1 MTERSHVYNGRF
13 LQNLDLW
20 TATNASYSAGDGD
33 DHYGVAALSVGG
45 YIVQDFTV
53 PLARSYSLH
62 VAVKPVGAVLTT
74 NQVQAIIT
82 DDKGNQLP
90 AISLEGDTNGAWQE
104 NTDTLGLAPGTTY
117 RLQILNGAA
126 VPVRIDDVW
135 LWFVPITR
143 AQIATQVHA
152 RLGTLATDYS
162 LSTTQS
168 GALTEGS
175 YTYAIDS
182 GLRGCNA
189 VNDET
194 GQPDVRYLDA
204 GDVLTVLDLVEG
216 EMLKRVQ
223 RSAAV
228 EVDVSLGPR
237 RESLS
242 QKAKN
247 IGEMIAG
254 GAASGGGRVVLRRL
268 RHEATDYELG
278 GGW

>member
-1 MTERSHVYNGRF
+1 MTERSHVFNGRF

-20 TATNASYSAGDGD
+20 TATNAAYSAGDGD

-45 YIVQDFTV
+45 YITQDFTV

-62 VAVKPVGAVLTT
+62 VAVKPVGAVLTAG
-74 NQVQAIIT
+74 QLQAIIT
-82 DDKGNQLP
+82 DDRGNQLP
-90 AISLEGDTNGAWQE
+90 AVSLEGDTDGAWQE

-117 RLQILNGAA
+117 RLKILNSAA

-162 LSTTQS
+162 LSTTPA

-182 GLRGCNA
+182 GLRGANA
-189 VNDET
+189 VNGET
-194 GQPDVRYLDA
+194 GQPDIRYLDS

-223 RSAAV
+223 RSAV
-228 EVDVSLGPR
+228 TEVDVRLGPR
-237 RESLS
+237 QESLS
-242 QKAKN
+242 QKAAN
-247 IGEMIAG
+247 IGQLIAG
-254 GAASGGGRVVLRRL
+254 GSGSGGGRVVMRRL
-268 RHEATDYELG
+268 THSATDYEMG
-278 GGW
+278 GGG

>member
-1 MTERSHVYNGRF
+1 MIERSHVYNGRF

-20 TATNASYSAGDGD
+20 TATNAAYSAGDGD
-33 DHYGVAALSVGG
+33 DHYGVAVLSAGG
-45 YIVQDFTV
+45 YITQDFTV
-53 PLARSYSLH
+53 PAARSYSLH
-62 VAVKPVGAVLTT
+62 TAVKPVGAVLTAG
-74 NQVQAIIT
+74 QMQAIIT
-82 DDKGNQLP
+82 DDRGNQVVTL
-90 AISLEGDTNGAWQE
+90 SLEGDASNTWQE
-104 NTDTLGLAPGTTY
+104 NTDTLGLAPGNTY
-117 RLQILNGAA
+117 TLKLLNGAA

-152 RLGTLATDYS
+152 RLGQLATDYS
-162 LSTTQS
+162 LSTTPS

-204 GDVLTVLDLVEG
+204 GDVLTVLDLVEA

-223 RSAAV
+223 RSAV
-228 EVDVSLGPR
+228 TEVDVRLGPR
-237 RESLS
+237 QESLS
-242 QKAKN
+242 QKAAN
-247 IGEMIAG
+247 IGKLLGG
-254 GAASGGGRVVLRRL
+254 GAGSGGGRVVMRRL
-268 RHEATDYELG
+268 THSAPDYELG
-278 GGW
+278 G

>member
-1 MTERSHVYNGRF
+1 MSERSHVFNGRF

-20 TATNASYSAGDGD
+20 TATNAAYSAGDGD
-33 DHYGVAALSVGG
+33 EHYGVAVLSAGG
-45 YIVQDFTV
+45 YITQDFTV
-53 PLARSYSLH
+53 PMARSYSIH
-62 VAVKPVGAVLTT
+62 TAVKPVGAVLTA
-74 NQVQAIIT
+74 NQLQAIIT
-82 DDKGNQLP
+82 DDDGSQVVVL
-90 AISLEGDTNGAWQE
+90 SLEGDTDGAWQE

-117 RLQILNGAA
+117 RLQILNSAA

-143 AQIATQVHA
+143 AQIAAQVHA

-162 LSTTQS
+162 LSVTPS

-175 YTYAIDS
+175 YTYAIDA

-194 GQPDVRYLDA
+194 GQPDVRYLDS
-204 GDVLTVLDLVEG
+204 GDVLTVLELVEG

-223 RSAAV
+223 RSAV
-228 EVDVSLGPR
+228 TEVDVALGPR

-242 QKAKN
+242 QKAAN
-247 IGEMIAG
+247 IGSLIGG
-254 GAASGGGRVVLRRL
+254 GAGSGGGRVVMRKLT
-268 RHEATDYELG
+268 HSATDYELG
-278 GGW
+278 GG